1 MILQRRKLNKMPK
14 LNLIPILDAI
24 FIFIFFLLM
33 SAQFLDI
40 YEIGSDAPITT
51 TTSQDPSKKEPLN
64 LTLEIREGS
73 VVIKT
78 GLDGNVYRRVASDKL
93 DELNKALI
101 ELKNKHPKETSA
113 ILKPSKKFQ
122 YHKIVNIID
131 HTREVLDPA
140 VYVTGLDRQNR
151 KYPSKVLFDKIIFE
165 TQN

>member
-1 MILQRRKLNKMPK
+1 MIKRRKLNKMPK

-51 TTSQDPSKKEPLN
+51 TLTQPKQKKEPLN
-64 LTLEIREGS
+64 LTLEIS
-73 VVIKT
+73 KNNVLVKT
-78 GLDGNVYRRVASDKL
+78 GLEGKLYKKISTKNLAS
-93 DELNKALI
+93 LNDVLI
-101 ELKNKHPKETSA
+101 ELKNKHPEETSA
-113 ILKPSKKFQ
+113 ILKPKKSYE
-122 YHKIVNIID
+122 YHKIIKVID
-131 HTREVLDPA
+131 HTREVMKPN
-140 VYVTGLDRQNR
+140 VYVTAVDDKKR

>member
-1 MILQRRKLNKMPK
+1 MPK

-51 TTSQDPSKKEPLN
+51 TVSQPKPDKEPLN
-64 LTLEIREGS
+64 LTLEIKNES
-73 VVIKT
+73 VVVKT
-78 GLDGNVYRRVASDKL
+78 GLDGNIYRKVSSKELEKL
-93 DELNKALI
+93 NEVLI
-101 ELKNKHPKETSA
+101 ELKNKHPEENSA
-113 ILKPSKKFQ
+113 ILKPASTYE
-122 YHKIVNIID
+122 YHKIVKIID
-131 HTREVLDPA
+131 HTREVTKAD
-140 VYVTGLDRQNR
+140 VYVTAVDDKKR